1 MDYLNKILA
10 WIARNLKKGI
20 ALVAVVVCIAL
31 ATMFAYDL
39 AYNFIRK
46 DENVAYDSDGEKV
59 TLTIQKARSVKRSR
73 SFWRR
78 KASLRIP
85 WHFV

>member
-46 DENVAYDSDGEKV
+46 DENVA
-59 TLTIQKARSVKRSR
+59 
-73 SFWRR
+73 
-78 KASLRIP
+78 
-85 WHFV
+85 

>member
-59 TLTIQKARSVKRSR
+59 TLTIQKGAKCKEDRGAFGEGR
-73 SFWRR
+73 
-78 KASLRIP
+78 
-85 WHFV
+85 HH